1 LISELKSFISHGA
14 SFAAK
19 YGETDDLVLA
29 LLLIIRMSQ
38 ILKNYHPELEQQI
51 TDRDDNF
58 IEPMPFIAMF

>member
-1 LISELKSFISHGA
+1 
-14 SFAAK
+14 
-19 YGETDDLVLA
+19 
-29 LLLIIRMSQ
+29 MSQ